1 MSHPPV
7 TRFAP
12 SPTGFLHLGNARTA
26 LFNALMSRGDNGRF
40 LLRLEDTDQE
50 RSEDRYREAL
60 VEDLRWLG
68 LDWQAGY
75 GVGGE
80 AGPWRQA
87 ERGEIYA
94 QYFQQLEDQG
104 LSYPCFCS
112 RETLERTRRAQRAAG
127 QPPRYPGTCAGIDP
141 EQARRRLEAGEPAT
155 WRFRVPRGE
164 RVEFEDFVRGRQ
176 VFETDEIGD
185 FVIRRTDGT
194 PAFFFSNALDDAL
207 MGVSHVL
214 RGEDHLANTPR
225 QLLLLAA
232 LGLAAPAYGHLP
244 LIADQDGGP
253 LSKRAGSLSLRQLR
267 EAGYLPGALCNYMA
281 RLGHHYEDEERYRE
295 FEELAR
301 DFRRD
306 AIGRSPARFDPDQL
320 RYWQKQAV
328 ARLGGEAVREWLAP
342 AIRRHVPPGK
352 EAAFAELI
360 RPNVVFPEDAR
371 DWADRLFGRQPA
383 MDEAA
388 RSVVEEAG
396 PGFYQAALDALEA
409 TGTDYA
415 AWTNRIRRETGAKG
429 RGLFMPL
436 RVALTGRRDGPGLD
450 GVLELLGTAES
461 CRRLERCASLA

>member
-1 MSHPPV
+1 MSNRPV

-26 LFNALMSRGDNGRF
+26 LFNALMTLSEEGRF

-50 RSEDRYREAL
+50 RSEDQYRDAL
-60 VEDLRWLG
+60 VTDLRWLG

-75 GVGGE
+75 AVGGE
-80 AGPWRQA
+80 GGPWRQS
-87 ERGEIYA
+87 ERDEIYA
-94 QYFQQLEDQG
+94 EYFQKLEAQG

-112 RETLERTRRAQRAAG
+112 RETLERTRQAQRAAG

-141 EQARRRLEAGEPAT
+141 EEARRRLEAGESAT
-155 WRFRVPRGE
+155 WRFRVPQGE
-164 RVEFEDFVRGRQ
+164 QVEFQDFVRGKQ
-176 VFETDEIGD
+176 QFATEEIGD

-207 MGVSHVL
+207 MGVTHVL

-225 QLLLLAA
+225 QLLLLEA
-232 LGLAAPAYGHLP
+232 LDLQAPRYGHLP

-253 LSKRAGSLSLRQLR
+253 LSKRAGSLSLKQLR
-267 EAGYLPGALCNYMA
+267 ESGYLPGALRNYMA

-295 FEELAR
+295 LEELAQ
-301 DFRRD
+301 DFS
-306 AIGRSPARFDPDQL
+306 AQSIGRSPARFDPEQL

-328 ARLGGEAVREWLAP
+328 SHLSETTAHEWLAP
-342 AIRRHVPPGK
+342 AITDLVPPGK
-352 EAAFAELI
+352 QEAFTALI
-360 RPNVVFPEDAR
+360 RTNVVFPEEAR
-371 DWADRLFGRQPA
+371 EWAHRLFGKNPG

-388 RSVVEEAG
+388 QAVVEEAG

-409 TGTDYA
+409 TGPDYA
-415 AWTNRIRRETGAKG
+415 AWTEQVRRDTGAKG

-436 RVALTGRRDGPGLD
+436 RVALTGRRDGPGLE
-450 GVLELLGTAES
+450 GVLKLLGTAES
-461 CRRLERCASLA
+461 CRRLERCASLN